1 MPKVQRRPDANI
13 QTRTARIPVA
23 VQQMLRAWM
32 DRQRENTNQVRMNE
46 IKTHDTMSPEAQR
59 IATAM
64 SLGWDEESARRGF
77 ETIVREQDGYTYS
90 QISTKLP
97 DYLNDLN
104 ACHEFEKVL
113 STSPEYMQQHAF
125 NNYAYLLIEM
135 CKHQCNAVSATAAQ
149 RCEAFLRTIG
159 KWRGEA

>member
-1 MPKVQRRPDANI
+1 
-13 QTRTARIPVA
+13 
-23 VQQMLRAWM
+23 
-32 DRQRENTNQVRMNE
+32 MNE

-59 IATAM
+59 IKIAEAC
-64 SLGWDEESARRGF
+64 GWVMRKNVSDWLAPDGMVYQNWGGF
-77 ETIVREQDGYTYS
+77 TS
-90 QISTKLP
+90 CP

-159 KWRGEA
+159 KWVTA